1 MTTPAPNAPQPVLVR
16 RELPPDAA
24 AVRAVTAAA
33 FAGAPYSAPPIEP
46 DGAPGEATLVGLLR
60 ADAAWIPELALVAS
74 VGDEV
79 VGHVVCTRA
88 SVGEAAALVLGPLS
102 VHPDHQGRGVG
113 SALVHTVLGAADAL
127 GEPLVVLVGDPR
139 YYSRFGFV
147 PGVSLGVE
155 SDDPAYAAFFQV
167 RPLTAYEPSL
177 RGRFAPPPP
186 FDALATM
193 TADAG
198 A

>member
-1 MTTPAPNAPQPVLVR
+1 MLIR
-16 RELPPDAA
+16 RELPTDAA

-33 FAGAPYSAPPIEP
+33 FAGAPYSAPPVEP

-60 ADAAWIPELALVAS
+60 ADECWIPELAFVAGA
-74 VGDEV
+74 GDDV

-88 SVGEAAALVLGPLS
+88 RVGDDPALVLGPLS
-102 VHPDHQGRGVG
+102 VHPDHQARGVG

-127 GEPLVVLVGDPR
+127 GEPLVVLVGDPA
-139 YYSRFGFV
+139 YYSRFGFA
-147 PGVSLGVE
+147 PAPELGVE
-155 SDDPAYAAFFQV
+155 PDDPALARFFQA

-177 RGRFAPPPP
+177 RGRFAAPAP
-186 FDALATM
+186 FAALEAM
-193 TADAG
+193 AADAR